1 MKVTVE
7 YFAQAR
13 EAAGVVREVID
24 VAVPCT
30 PQMLITQL
38 AQERG
43 GRLASLLLTGDGR
56 LSSGVLLVVG
66 NRQVP
71 VDELLT
77 LRDGDEVLVMP
88 AVSGG

>member
-13 EAAGVVREVID
+13 HAAGVAREEVET
-24 VAVPCT
+24 AEPCT
-30 PQMLITQL
+30 VQALVTEL
-38 AQERG
+38 ARRRG
-43 GRLASLLLTGDGR
+43 GRLASLLLTADGR
-56 LSSGVLLVVG
+56 LSSGVLLAVG
-66 NRQVP
+66 ARQVP
-71 VDELLT
+71 ADEPLP